1 MLMGSHRIQNILLQP
16 RKEGQTMYDNYMR
29 HCRRL
34 DPPADHEGDCLEII
48 KVRSEILRSKQLVI
62 GGTYRM
68 YYDRYGKVSEIAD
81 M

>member
-16 RKEGQTMYDNYMR
+16 RKEGQTMYELLGYCRREGEYQGRKYDNYML

-48 KVRSEILRSKQLVI
+48 KVRSEILRSWNISDVL
-62 GGTYRM
+62 
-68 YYDRYGKVSEIAD
+68 
-81 M
+81 